1 MHTSSSDI
9 QPETGPEKLSL
20 IDQIIENESELIVY
34 LNHLREK
41 KIRAVALDMEGD
53 QGLLRYNYSISIFQC
68 FDGEKKVIIDVLK
81 IGKKQGLHQFL
92 TCNDIVKV
100 MFSCPNDIFMTQNV
114 LGCTIAPVRDIAV
127 GQKLLGLPVNLSDYL
142 KIDKVKKDSFQRAN
156 WLKRPIKPE
165 LLDYAINDVLELF
178 NIESQIETKLRDQ
191 NLYEKYLEE
200 SSLISK
206 RNFVVNQLRLYKQKF
221 PGFKK
226 LKPEKKLLAANVWIF
241 RELIGRHF
249 DIPVGFLLSKQSM
262 VKIVRNSENLLSVLE
277 EELNRNRKA
286 EKRIDSG
293 LIERYYSKAERMNK
307 RQ

>member
-1 MHTSSSDI
+1 M
-9 QPETGPEKLSL
+9 QPRNGPKMFST
-20 IDQIIENESELIVY
+20 IDQIIENESELLVY
-34 LNHLREK
+34 LEHLREK

-53 QGLLRYNYSISIFQC
+53 QGLLHYNYSISIFQC

-81 IGKKQGLHQFL
+81 MGKKPGLHQFL

-100 MFSCPNDIFMTQNV
+100 MFSCPNDIFMSQNV

-142 KIDKVKKDSFQRAN
+142 KIDRVKKDSFQRAN
-156 WLKRPIKPE
+156 WLKRPLKPE

-191 NLYEKYLEE
+191 NLYEKYIEE

-226 LKPEKKLLAANVWIF
+226 LKPEKKLLAANLWIF
-241 RELIGRHF
+241 RELMGKHF
-249 DIPVGFLLSKQSM
+249 DIPVGYLLSKRSM
-262 VKIVRNSENLLSVLE
+262 AKIIRDSENILLDLE
-277 EELNRNRKA
+277 EELNRNRRA
-286 EKRIDSG
+286 EKRIELG
-293 LIERYYSKAERMNK
+293 LIERYYNKAESMNK
-307 RQ
+307 RR